1 MVTPSGY
8 SGDIDGLC
16 GICTISAGVSL
27 CPLARPW
34 AVASATWTETTAP
47 VTNRSL
53 LSDIPLGPSE
63 TRQTGPRPL
72 EPFPRTFLLGRLAV
86 SSQASLSTWL
96 NTLKQFQQ
104 DVCPSDPRAGRRLC
118 ASSASARSHVV
129 LTTWQLLCILLTYVC
144 ICKCVCVLCLV
155 AQSCLTLQPLV
166 L

>member
-1 MVTPSGY
+1 VVTPSGY

-86 SSQASLSTWL
+86 SSQAPLSTWL